1 VTLIGGDRA
10 RIRSL
15 LPMIAMAVAAQLSG
29 LVDGYLQNPLLWG
42 LSAALLV
49 CGIVALL
56 GPGERPSWLLL
67 TVSPLVYLCSA
78 TLLILSQTSSPSGL
92 SIILLIP
99 VLAVGV
105 SGGVRESVATVA
117 AMLLALA
124 IVSLEHQLSWVVIV
138 RTLAL
143 WGAMGATICV
153 TLHQFRAR
161 LNQAQDELLR
171 QATTDLVTGLANR
184 RGFLESVAARRG
196 KNWFAVLTIDVDGL
210 KAVNDEFGHE
220 AGDELIRG
228 VAVACAGA
236 ARKDDIVARLGGDEF
251 AVFAVGASC
260 ADGAVIA
267 ERISEAVANVLVRGR
282 RARVSVGVAAG
293 GPSSDL
299 EAVLSESDAAMY
311 EDKRRAKTRAA
322 LSA

>member
-1 VTLIGGDRA
+1 MTLVGGDRA
-10 RIRSL
+10 RIRPL

-49 CGIVALL
+49 CGIVALA
-56 GPGERPSWLLL
+56 GPGDRPSWLLL
-67 TVSPLVYLCSA
+67 KVSPPVYLCSA

-99 VLAVGV
+99 VLAVGM
-105 SGGVRESVATVA
+105 SGSVRESVATVA
-117 AMLLALA
+117 AMLIALS
-124 IVSLEHQLSWVVIV
+124 IVSVEHQLSWVVII

-220 AGDELIRG
+220 VGDELIRS

-260 ADGAVIA
+260 GDGAVIA
-267 ERISEAVANVLVRGR
+267 ERISQAVSNVVVRGR
-282 RARVSVGVAAG
+282 RARASVGVAAG